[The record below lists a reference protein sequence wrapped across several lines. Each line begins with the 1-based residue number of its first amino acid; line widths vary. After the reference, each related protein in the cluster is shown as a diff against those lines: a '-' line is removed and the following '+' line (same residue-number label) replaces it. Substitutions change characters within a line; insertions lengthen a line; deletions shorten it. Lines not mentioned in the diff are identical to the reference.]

1 MSNTPNIIRKLKVP
15 SFFCQQV
22 WYTFR
27 KDDRLQDNSDLFL
40 YAKKI
45 KFYAGELFPDF
56 YVNTNFLTDIKK
68 AVKNKCQIEG
78 IFGPALYVESIEFIK
93 YAFNKKNYIKL
104 YKRSYR
110 DPGHFKIIQYDDGK
124 ILIVEDEPHKIDD
137 KDEKR
142 VSRLLFK
149 GYTDKIT
156 ALSKK
161 FKKERDNAVIITID
175 NILEEFI
182 NSECKNK
189 EYYGFIT
196 RNNDGKV
203 KNASQKQIENFAK
216 ELNILDKYFQLK
228 VMLSDKKKK

>member
-1 MSNTPNIIRKLKVP
+1 MSYTPNIIRKLKLP
-15 SFFCQQV
+15 SFFCQKV

-56 YVNTNFLTDIKK
+56 YVNKIFLTNMKNAIR
-68 AVKNKCQIEG
+68 NKCQVEG

-93 YAFNKKNYIKL
+93 YAFSKKNFVKL

-110 DPGHFKIIQYDDGK
+110 DPNHFKIMQYEDGK
-124 ILIVEDEPHKIDD
+124 ILSVEDEPHKIDD

-149 GYTDKIT
+149 GYSDKIT
-156 ALSKK
+156 ALLRK
-161 FKKERDNAVIITID
+161 FNEERNNAVLITID

-182 NSECKNK
+182 NSEYKNG

-196 RNNDGKV
+196 RNNDGRV
-203 KNASQKQIENFAK
+203 KNASQKQIENFAN
-216 ELNILDKYFQLK
+216 ELNILDKYSKLK
-228 VMLSDKKKK
+228 VMLAEKKKK

>member
-1 MSNTPNIIRKLKVP
+1 MSNTPNIIRKLKIP
-15 SFFCQQV
+15 SFFCQRV

-45 KFYAGELFPDF
+45 KFYTGELFPDF
-56 YVNTNFLTDIKK
+56 YVNTNFLNSVTN
-68 AVKNKCQIEG
+68 AVKNGCQIEG

-110 DPGHFKIIQYDDGK
+110 DPSHFKIIQYEDGK

-149 GYTDKIT
+149 GYSDKIT
-156 ALSKK
+156 TLSKK
-161 FKKERDNAVIITID
+161 FNKERDNGVIITID

-182 NSECKNK
+182 NSECKNR

-216 ELNILDKYFQLK
+216 ELNLLDKYFQLK
-228 VMLSDKKKK
+228 IILSEKKKK